1 MATAKG
7 YWLPGWIHQ
16 QIITKSTPFQ
26 SSTFID
32 GKPCQPHE
40 AGSVTAHWP
49 LLTRR
54 QWKQLLKLL
63 ETARQQ
69 APGGMEYWDRLG
81 TALRTVG
88 KRMTQPGD
96 PLREQVL
103 RAVPGYTGYS
113 RAMIELTL
121 NSLEMMSLDQMAGA
135 YKLELDRLPS
145 RDWAPMGELP
155 GQLIYTYETI
165 LGRLANQLPGL
176 PSRSVYSE
184 REIPEFVLG
193 YGAGNVPGTALLI
206 ALLAGS
212 TTLIGGPPPSVLVRN
227 SRREPIFT
235 PLVLGA
241 LEQVDPDLVAATA
254 VLVWDYDGGSLQQ
267 QLLEQCDLAIAAAS
281 DETIDR
287 IRQQITAAS
296 TSTGP
301 GKKIRYHEHGHKV
314 SFSAISREVLV
325 KGTAHEMGQTRLV
338 DILAVLAGLDSFY
351 WDQYGC
357 LSSRI
362 HFIEAGGDGYYSA
375 GEYTDSLYQQL
386 RILSDALPRGSAPL
400 RLVRDSF
407 DRYKMLEQQG
417 GVRVV
422 SEFQDEFLL
431 LIDRR
436 QLEQDEFYTTV
447 NSCTG
452 RVIIVRPVEDLMQIP
467 SKYLK
472 LIPYGNLQ
480 SLSVAF
486 RNLDSGSGDRF
497 LRFAKACAR
506 RGVTAIRTLGRG
518 AFPQLA
524 YSWDGLIPLDLVSEH
539 AGGYFSTI
547 EFDDAYQQIL
557 DTYHQFQPER
567 D

>member
-16 QIITKSTPFQ
+16 QIITESTPFQ
-26 SSTFID
+26 SYAFID
-32 GKPCQPHE
+32 GKPSQPHE

-54 QWKQLLKLL
+54 QWKQLLQLL
-63 ETARQQ
+63 ETAHQRS
-69 APGGMEYWDRLG
+69 PSGMEYWERLG

-88 KRMTQPGD
+88 KRMTQAGN
-96 PLREQVL
+96 PLREQIL

-121 NSLEMMSLDQMAGA
+121 HSLELMSLDQMAGA
-135 YKLELDRLPS
+135 YTLELERLPT

-155 GQLIYTYETI
+155 GQLIYTYKRFQ
-165 LGRLANQLPGL
+165 GRLAHRLPGH
-176 PSRSVYSE
+176 PSRSAYSE
-184 REIPEFVLG
+184 RNTPEFVLG

-254 VLVWDYDGGSLQQ
+254 LLVWDYDEGSLQQ
-267 QLLEQCDLAIAAAS
+267 LLLEHCDLVIAAAS
-281 DETIDR
+281 DETIAR
-287 IRQQITAAS
+287 IGGQITAAS
-296 TSTGP
+296 TGINLA
-301 GKKIRYHEHGHKV
+301 KKIRYHEHGHKV
-314 SFSAISREVLV
+314 SFSAISREVLE
-325 KGTAHEMGQTRLV
+325 KGAAQEMGQPRLV

-375 GEYTDSLYQQL
+375 ADYAESLYQQL
-386 RILSDALPRGSAPL
+386 RILADALPRGSAPL

-407 DRYKMLEQQG
+407 DRYKMLERQG

-422 SEFQDEFLL
+422 SEYQDGFLL

-436 QLEQDEFYTTV
+436 ELEHEEFYTTV
-447 NSCTG
+447 NNCTG
-452 RVIIVRPVEDLMQIP
+452 RVIIVRPVEDLMQVP

-472 LIPYGNLQ
+472 LIPSGNLQ

-539 AGGYFSTI
+539 NGGYFSTI

-557 DTYHQFQPER
+557 DTYHQFQTER

>member
-1 MATAKG
+1 
-7 YWLPGWIHQ
+7 
-16 QIITKSTPFQ
+16 
-26 SSTFID
+26 
-32 GKPCQPHE
+32 
-40 AGSVTAHWP
+40 
-49 LLTRR
+49 
-54 QWKQLLKLL
+54 
-63 ETARQQ
+63 
-69 APGGMEYWDRLG
+69 MEYWDRLG

-88 KRMTQPGD
+88 KRMTQHGD
-96 PLREQVL
+96 SLREQIL

-121 NSLEMMSLDQMAGA
+121 HSLELMSLDQMAGA
-135 YKLELDRLPS
+135 YILELERLPT

-155 GQLIYTYETI
+155 GQLIYTYKSI
-165 LGRLANQLPGL
+165 LGRLAHRLPGH
-176 PSRSVYSE
+176 PSRSAYSE
-184 REIPEFVLG
+184 RKTPEFVLG

-235 PLVLGA
+235 PLVLSA
-241 LEQVDPDLVAATA
+241 LEQVDPDLVNATA
-254 VLVWDYDGGSLQQ
+254 VLVWDYDEASLQQ
-267 QLLEQCDLAIAAAS
+267 HLLEHGDLVIAAAS

-287 IRQQITAAS
+287 IRQQIKAS
-296 TSTGP
+296 STGISP
-301 GKKIRYHEHGHKV
+301 AKKIRYHEHGHKV
-314 SFSAISREVLV
+314 SFSAISREILE
-325 KGTAHEMGQTRLV
+325 KETAQEMGQTRLV

-362 HFIEAGGDGYYSA
+362 HFIETGGGGCYSA
-375 GEYTDSLYQQL
+375 AEYAESLYQQL
-386 RILSDALPRGSAPL
+386 HILSDALPRGSAPL

-407 DRYKMLEQQG
+407 DRYKMLEGQG
-417 GVRVV
+417 EVRVV
-422 SEFQDEFLL
+422 SEYQDKFLL

-436 QLEQDEFYTTV
+436 QLEPDEFSTTV
-447 NSCTG
+447 NHCTG
-452 RVIIVRPVEDLMQIP
+452 RVIIVRPVEDLMQVP
-467 SKYLK
+467 TKYLK
-472 LIPYGNLQ
+472 RIPSGNLQ

-486 RNLDSGSGDRF
+486 RNLDSGSNDRF

-539 AGGYFSTI
+539 SGGYFSTI

-557 DTYHQFQPER
+557 DTYRQFQPGR